1 MYCNVQLRLILFY
14 YFFSDDATLIVAEAI
29 KKLLGGLSKMTE
41 ENQIKEYEN
50 RIAELEQQLA
60 DAKKDDQ
67 FDDIKTKYE
76 EVIAE
81 KDKEIAEL
89 NKTVDLTNKKVE
101 TTVNNLND
109 EVTAKLE
116 QAEQLNQLQKNVDE
130 LLEEKAEITV
140 DNYIQK
146 GIIPPSKREVAVK
159 LCLKD
164 NDTFL
169 DLYRDAQPIMD
180 TTPKRTS
187 VPTGTAERIANY
199 FKN

>member
-1 MYCNVQLRLILFY
+1 
-14 YFFSDDATLIVAEAI
+14 
-29 KKLLGGLSKMTE
+29 MTE
-41 ENQIKEYEN
+41 ENIEDYKN

-89 NKTVDLTNKKVE
+89 NKTVDLTNQKVDD
-101 TTVNNLND
+101 TVNNLNT
-109 EVTAKLE
+109 EVSAKLE

-180 TTPKRTS
+180 TTPKRKS
-187 VPTGTAERIANY
+187 VPSGTAERIANY

>member
-1 MYCNVQLRLILFY
+1 MRWLNHFY

-76 EVIAE
+76 EVIKE

-109 EVTAKLE
+109 EVSAKLE

-180 TTPKRTS
+180 TTPKRQS
-187 VPTGTAERIANY
+187 VPSGTAERIANY

>member
-1 MYCNVQLRLILFY
+1 M
-14 YFFSDDATLIVAEAI
+14 SD
-29 KKLLGGLSKMTE
+29 
-41 ENQIKEYEN
+41 
-50 RIAELEQQLA
+50 QQR
-60 DAKKDDQ
+60 
-67 FDDIKTKYE
+67 
-76 EVIAE
+76 
-81 KDKEIAEL
+81 
-89 NKTVDLTNKKVE
+89 
-101 TTVNNLND
+101 
-109 EVTAKLE
+109 
-116 QAEQLNQLQKNVDE
+116 VDE

-146 GIIPPSKREVAVK
+146 GIIPPSKRDVAVK

-187 VPTGTAERIANY
+187 VPSGTAERIANY

>member
-1 MYCNVQLRLILFY
+1 
-14 YFFSDDATLIVAEAI
+14 
-29 KKLLGGLSKMTE
+29 MTE
-41 ENQIKEYEN
+41 ENQIDEYKN

-60 DAKKDDQ
+60 DAKKNDQ
-67 FDDIKTKYE
+67 FEDIKTKYE

-89 NKTVDLTNKKVE
+89 NKTVDLTQQKVDD
-101 TTVNNLND
+101 TVNNLNT
-109 EVTAKLE
+109 EVSAKLE

-146 GIIPPSKREVAVK
+146 GIIPPTKRDVAIN

-164 NDTFL
+164 NDTFS
-169 DLYRDAQPIMD
+169 DLYRDAKPIVE
-180 TTPKRTS
+180 TQQKKRS
-187 VPTGTAERIANY
+187 LPNGTAERIANY